1 MRLHLTRFMQ
11 KMDNPGESL
20 YLLDENDSASVI
32 QGEKVYYLNIVMKF
46 QFDDQVDYKRFRVVL
61 TQSGITELEELK

>member
-1 MRLHLTRFMQ
+1 
-11 KMDNPGESL
+11 
-20 YLLDENDSASVI
+20 
-32 QGEKVYYLNIVMKF
+32 MKF